1 VLELHRRWV
10 VILPLVVSMAACETT
25 VDREPYYLVA
35 PDTIAPSVASPLSR
49 WDSRAELQQWVE
61 NPWTEGPYSL
71 GFEDGVEFAHV
82 NLRPGVSS
90 ALYGPNL
97 QPPFEGLRSVRVRVR
112 YSAQAGTSSRLNL
125 VDAHVVPT
133 VHDPA
138 NSRVAYYYVWGA
150 ATPDEWQVLELQ
162 YQDYTG
168 YPPVVDARWVY
179 IAIGRAGEIGVDIDW
194 IELVR

>member
-1 VLELHRRWV
+1 MRASDLRLI
-10 VILPLVVSMAACETT
+10 VILPFVVSVAACETT
-25 VDREPYYLVA
+25 AVEPYFLVG
-35 PDTIAPSVASPLSR
+35 PDSIAPSVSSSLSR

-71 GFEDGVEFAHV
+71 GLEEGVEFAHV

-97 QPPFEGLRSVRVRVR
+97 QPPFEGLRTVRVRVR
-112 YSAQAGTSSRLNL
+112 YSAPADTSARLNG

-133 VHDPA
+133 VRDPT
-138 NSRVAYYYVWGA
+138 NSRVPYYWVWAA

-162 YQDYTG
+162 HQAYTG

-179 IAIGRAGEIGVDIDW
+179 IAIGRLGEISVDIDW